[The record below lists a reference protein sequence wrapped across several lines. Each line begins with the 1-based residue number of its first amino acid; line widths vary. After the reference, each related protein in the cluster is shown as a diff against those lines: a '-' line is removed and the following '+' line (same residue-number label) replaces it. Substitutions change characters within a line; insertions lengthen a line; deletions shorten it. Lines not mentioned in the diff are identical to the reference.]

1 MFTGIITNIGHVSDI
16 HTRDGGDSRVIIAAE
31 WDQRK
36 VDLGMSICCSGVCL
50 TVVEYGNEWF
60 AVDVSAETLCCT
72 TLGQWKTGQIVNLER
87 SLKAGDELG
96 GHIVSGHVDGVGKIK
111 AIYPDG
117 DSQRIEVIAE
127 NEIIRLVAKKGS
139 IAVDGISLTVNEVK
153 NNFFAVNVIPH
164 TQAVTTLGKVNLG
177 YAVNLEV
184 DVLARYVARITE
196 GK

>member
-1 MFTGIITNIGHVSDI
+1 MFTGIITNIGHVNDI

-36 VDLGMSICCSGVCL
+36 VDLGISICCSGVCL

-153 NNFFAVNVIPH
+153 NNFFAINVIPH